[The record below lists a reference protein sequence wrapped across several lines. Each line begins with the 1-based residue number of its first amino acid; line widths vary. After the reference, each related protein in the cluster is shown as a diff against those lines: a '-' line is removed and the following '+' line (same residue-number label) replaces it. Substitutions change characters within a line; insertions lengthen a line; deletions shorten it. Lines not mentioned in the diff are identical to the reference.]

1 MTLSRRTCL
10 ALLATSLLL
19 PAAACKSYWI
29 NADVQNQTGIT
40 VHELE
45 VTYPSASFG
54 ANSVAP
60 GAVFH
65 YRFQVRNS
73 GLMKVDYL
81 TPDGKTVHADG
92 TSLDESMQGV
102 ITIRL
107 LPAGKVEFNPQIAR
121 NH

>member
-10 ALLATSLLL
+10 AFLASSLLL
-19 PAAACKSYWI
+19 PAAACKSYWVD
-29 NADVQNQTGIT
+29 ADVQNQTGFT

-54 ANSVAP
+54 ANTLAP

-65 YRFQVRNS
+65 YHFQVRNS

-81 TPDGKTVHADG
+81 TPEGKPVHADG
-92 TSLDESMQGV
+92 TNLDESMQGS

-107 LPAGKVEFNPQIAR
+107 LPAGKVEFLPAITNS
-121 NH
+121 H